1 MFVLKV
7 VACLADEKVTALE
20 GNPREEENQE
30 MCCGYGVIRVSA
42 SEENTSLFPT
52 SYFIVSRVIKK
63 KAQQMESKK

>member
-42 SEENTSLFPT
+42 SEENASLSLLHTS
-52 SYFIVSRVIKK
+52 
-63 KAQQMESKK
+63 